1 MKIDITKI
9 EGYEQMSTEDKLK
22 ALEAFDVPDPD
33 YTGYIKKDQFDKVAS
48 ELAAKKKEL
57 NQKLTD
63 DEQKSAAE
71 AERVRILEESLAVLQ
86 REKLI
91 AEHKANLI
99 GLGYEESLAK
109 ETAEAYADGKNDVVL
124 ANQKKHLEAYKK
136 QIEAELLKNTPKPQG
151 KGSGG
156 MSKED
161 FLKLNLTEQAKMKI
175 ENPTLYDE
183 LSKL

>member
-1 MKIDITKI
+1 MKIDTTKI
-9 EGYEQMSTEDKLK
+9 EGYAQMSAEDKLK
-22 ALEAFDVPDPD
+22 ALEAFDLPDPD
-33 YTGYIKKDQFDKVAS
+33 YAGYIKKEQFDKVAS

-71 AERVRILEESLAVLQ
+71 AERVRHLEESLAALQ

-99 GLGYEESLAK
+99 GLGYDDALAQ
-109 ETAEAYADGKNDVVL
+109 ETATAYADGKNDVVL

-136 QIEAELLKNTPKPQG
+136 QIESELLKSTPKPQG
-151 KGSGG
+151 NSAGG
-156 MSKED
+156 VNKED
-161 FLKLNLTEQAKMKI
+161 FSKLSLTDKAKMKF
-175 ENPTLYDE
+175 ENPALYEE